1 MENSPLR
8 QRRLPAPVPAL
19 GRVRRRPRKSP
30 PTSPGRGAG
39 GRILPSEHRRG
50 RIQPERLFSSRYLPG
65 ARRGGSLGAEHTQW
79 STRTFPPKPMW
90 APHPTSH
97 TPGGFPVVSLSL
109 SQSTA
114 ARCVSVA
121 TIRFCYSRKL
131 LNALPRAVIKP
142 LFPSQL
148 RQAPPQ
154 RFLNPTNWS
163 PSASG
168 TNSPGMAKGAR
179 RERQHLV
186 VPKPGAERTPKCR
199 YTQPLAAGRF
209 WVPSTRGHQKPPE
222 SSSAHAAR
230 RLRCHF
236 KNCKTG
242 EQAFPT
248 ILPKSKLPPEL
259 LDVLTSIPAFQA
271 PTPPFSLPSFS
282 PPTSPEL
289 VTR

>member
-1 MENSPLR
+1 MWRSWQKRKQWKTPRFVRGGSQLLFPPSAGCGSGPER
-8 QRRLPAPVPAL
+8 ALP
-19 GRVRRRPRKSP
+19 P
-30 PTSPGRGAG
+30 PPGEGRGGAFFPLSTAG
-39 GRILPSEHRRG
+39 AGSSRSVS
-50 RIQPERLFSSRYLPG
+50 SSRYLPG

-142 LFPSQL
+142 FFPSQL

-242 EQAFPT
+242 EQAFPYNPPQIQIT
-248 ILPKSKLPPEL
+248 PGTSGCPHQHPRFSGSYPSILPS
-259 LDVLTSIPAFQA
+259 
-271 PTPPFSLPSFS
+271 
-282 PPTSPEL
+282 
-289 VTR
+289 